1 MSHTDKARA
10 VSAVYDLMG
19 RGRGQ
24 ASATR
29 IAQLIEAVAKGRA
42 YNQAVEP

>member
-29 IAQLIEAVAKGRA
+29 IPQLIEAVAKARA
-42 YNQAVEP
+42 YDQAIEP

>member
-10 VSAVYDLMG
+10 VSAVYGLMG

-24 ASATR
+24 ATATQ
-29 IAQLIEAVAKGRA
+29 IAQLIEAVAKARS
-42 YNQAVEP
+42 YDQATDP